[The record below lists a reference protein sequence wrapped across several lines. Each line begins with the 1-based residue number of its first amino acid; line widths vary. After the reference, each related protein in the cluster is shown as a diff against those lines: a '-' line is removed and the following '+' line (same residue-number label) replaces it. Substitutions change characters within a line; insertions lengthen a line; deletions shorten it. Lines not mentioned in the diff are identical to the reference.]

1 MPTAFTVALTVA
13 LVVLVVLIEVL
24 RASLSVNTL
33 LAVHAMMN
41 AKEGQRTIHG
51 PIKPR
56 PGIGLLARVM
66 HHVDGNLQG
75 RMIRRAYFRAAPA
88 AAALRT
94 TMRNIEEDYV

>member
-1 MPTAFTVALTVA
+1 MLTALIVALTVA
-13 LVVLVVLIEVL
+13 LIVLVVLIEVL

-33 LAVHAMMN
+33 LAALVMMN

-56 PGIGLLARVM
+56 PGTGLLARVM
-66 HHVDGNLQG
+66 HHIDGNLQG

-94 TMRNIEEDYV
+94 MVELHFPKQ

>member
-1 MPTAFTVALTVA
+1 MPTAFTVALTMA
-13 LVVLVVLIEVL
+13 LIVLVVLIDVL

-33 LAVHAMMN
+33 LVVHAMMN
-41 AKEGQRTIHG
+41 AKEGQMTCYG

-56 PGIGLLARVM
+56 PGTGLLGRVM
-66 HHVDGNLQG
+66 HHIDGNLQE

-94 TMRNIEEDYV
+94 MVGLHSPKQQ